1 MKISILAVGKVKER
15 FTQEWI
21 DEFLKRLTKYCRL
34 EIDEIKESTKEK
46 EGVELLKRI
55 RDDDYVVALDIRGKS
70 MSSESFAQLLKQKTM
85 EKHVLFLIGGP
96 DGWSPEVLKRANE
109 RISLSSMTFTHQ
121 LARLLL
127 VEQIY
132 RGMTILHHGAY
143 HK

>member
-1 MKISILAVGKVKER
+1 MKISILAIGKVKER

-46 EGVELLKRI
+46 EAVELLRRI
-55 RDDDYVVALDIRGKS
+55 RDDDYVVALDIRGKPT
-70 MSSESFAQLLKQKTM
+70 SSEAFAQLLKVKTM

-121 LARLLL
+121 IARLLL

-132 RGMTILHHGAY
+132 RGMTILHGGAY